1 MNRSVRKI
9 LLLRTINDIRT
20 SWPMNHNNY
29 IFILGVL
36 FVQRHTVSLNH
47 LIINDH
53 TRFFLTM
60 STIIQNTVWFDDT
73 TDFNLIHVHVGE

>member
-1 MNRSVRKI
+1 M
-9 LLLRTINDIRT
+9 
-20 SWPMNHNNY
+20 
-29 IFILGVL
+29 LGVL